1 MISIPGYTIL
11 ETLHEGAISVVY
23 RATRNSD
30 HLPVALKTLRREAAS
45 PPQLA
50 RLKREYEIASKLRI
64 PDVIGVHALET
75 YENNL
80 ALVLE
85 DIQALSLAQILQS
98 RKLGL
103 SEFLMLAARITGI
116 VGEIHRQHIM
126 HLDLNPSN
134 ILWNPDTNQV
144 KCIDFGI
151 AATFSQRSQEARNPN
166 VLEGTLAYMSP
177 EQTGRINRAIDYR
190 SDFYSLGVMLYE
202 MLLGFLPFQT
212 ADTMELVHCHLAKTP
227 KSPHELNQNIP
238 QPVSDMVMK
247 LMAKAAEDRYQSASG
262 LLADLQ
268 KCQEQL
274 QFTGQIQYV
283 AIGHDDVS
291 DTFHIPQKLYGRS
304 REIEQLLREFE
315 TARQGQSV
323 CALVSGY
330 AGSGKS
336 ALVHELQK
344 AITQQRGY
352 FVSGRFERFKSNV
365 PYSALIQAF
374 QELIQQLLSE
384 SESALTSWR
393 EKLLAAVETSGHL
406 MIDLIPEIEMLIGA
420 QPKPPLLSPAESRHR
435 LQIALRNV
443 VNVFS
448 TSGRPLVIFLDNLQW
463 ADHASLTMLQ
473 QLFFASER
481 QTLFFIGAYRDSA
494 ISERHPVRK
503 FIEALVTRN
512 ARLLHVELAPLSLA
526 EVTHLLADTLRD
538 HKEDLFP
545 LAKIVR
551 EKTGGNPLAIKEFL
565 RLIYVEELLTFDVA
579 KGRWEWNPEQ
589 IQGMAMTENVVEFM
603 VSKLQKLPAAT
614 QRALFCAACIGSQF
628 DLHTL
633 SAALEQPEA
642 QTVSELDVAIHDGFV
657 TPADESYQYMK
668 FFNAVELREFAS
680 HVSYNFA
687 HNRFQEA
694 VLQLATPQDRGRF
707 HLKIGR
713 HLLHCDHHQPA
724 EDEAFAKIVNHVNR
738 GLDFIETEDEK
749 IEAVQLNLLAIK
761 HAKVAGDYD
770 TALRYVAQG
779 VSLLGGQRWEAQH
792 QLAFE
797 VAQEEAELECLSGHF
812 DRSET
817 LCRQILQQA
826 YTPLETTAIYR
837 LLITQYTLQT
847 EYQHALEAGSA
858 ALRLLELPLP
868 DSGLSRAVEQEFT
881 EIRRLVGEQKPV
893 DLLDL
898 PLMADS
904 AKLAAMQI
912 LERLLLPAL
921 HTHPLTRRFLIL
933 LMARLSLQ
941 YGHCQESAGA
951 YALYGGLS
959 AAVSQEYAVGDEW
972 GMFAMMLSEQMQSPH
987 KAAVL
992 SIVSSQILP
1001 WTHHVKEA
1009 HRLEHDAYQSAL
1021 HAGELH
1027 AAGMTL
1033 LYRLL
1038 NLWYEGTT
1046 FDQMQAHLDECAEF
1060 VKNTH
1065 NQYVETILDGCRLV
1079 FNNLCG
1085 FTPDS
1090 RTFQADALTEEAYLR
1105 RCDEQR
1111 HRVARCCYHILKARA
1126 LLSYGFF
1133 QEAFD
1138 ALNAVPDAQES
1149 LSGLLLQAE
1158 YAVYTALCLLAQA
1171 AQNNAAAPSSI
1182 AVEFHAFQEQVER
1195 WTSNCPENFQHF
1207 ALLLQAEYARLTNQ
1221 PYLAMQRY
1229 RDAVEAARKYEFIHH
1244 KALIHKFAAD
1254 CYYNAGFREF
1264 AELHAREAYYD
1275 AVWWGATREVTELV
1289 RQYPEF
1295 LSELAKHATSGG
1307 LRNLTPTS
1315 TSIRLDR
1322 NADGLSVLD
1331 LSAVMKA
1338 SQALSGEIVLS
1349 QLLKQM
1355 MRIVIENAGA
1365 QKGWL
1370 ILKRG
1375 DQWVIE
1381 AEGSID
1387 NDEVTVLQSVPVG
1400 MIGNMQHCPVPGTLI
1415 HYVIRSGESLVLENA
1430 MLDGKFTYDP
1440 HIVKYQVKSALCA
1453 PLLKHGELNGVLY
1466 LENNLTSGAFTED
1479 RLKVIHMLSAQ
1490 MVVSLENA
1498 TLYKQL
1504 NDALEN
1510 QVKLAHDQVELTN
1523 AYSRFVPREFL
1534 SLLGKKSIVDV
1545 QLGEQVEK
1553 EITVMFSDIRG
1564 FTELSEQMTP
1574 QENFNFI
1581 NSYLHY
1587 MSPVIREYHGFIDK
1601 YIGDAIMALFPT
1613 NADDAVTACIAMLE
1627 KLNLYNQGRKR
1638 AGYRAIQ
1645 IGIGLNTGVLM
1656 LGTVGDQ
1663 QRMDGTVISDAVN
1676 LASRIES
1683 MTKTYG
1689 VSLLISETTYFQLQ
1703 NPANYAIRI
1712 IDQVQAK
1719 GKSEPVTVFEVFNA
1733 DPPQILDAKMK
1744 TMVLFRQGFKLY
1756 HRTKFAEAQA
1766 MFNEVLEADAESKQK
1781 HIAEAKDLF
1790 EEILHVNPHDK
1801 VARIYLERCEQI
1813 LKYGVLDEWA
1823 GVWAWVN
1830 SLKNR
1835 G

>member
-11 ETLHEGAISVVY
+11 ESLYEGAISVVY

-30 HLPVALKTLRREAAS
+30 HLPVALKTLKRDAVS
-45 PPQLA
+45 PPQLG
-50 RLKREYEIASKLRI
+50 RLKREYEMSSKLRI
-64 PDVIGVHALET
+64 PNVIAVYALEA
-75 YENNL
+75 YDNNL

-85 DIQALSLAQILQS
+85 DIQALSLARILQS

-103 SEFLMLAARITGI
+103 SEFLRLAAKITAI
-116 VGEIHRQHIM
+116 LGEIHRQQVM

-134 ILWNPDTNQV
+134 ILWNPDTDQV

-177 EQTGRINRAIDYR
+177 EQTGRINRTIDYR
-190 SDFYSLGVMLYE
+190 SDFYSLGVTFYE
-202 MLLGFLPFQT
+202 MLLGFLPFQ
-212 ADTMELVHCHLAKTP
+212 ASDTMELVHCHLAKTP
-227 KSPHELNQNIP
+227 KSPHDVNQNIP
-238 QPVSDMVMK
+238 QPVSDIVMK

-283 AIGHDDVS
+283 AIGHEDVT

-304 REIEQLLREFE
+304 REIELLLQEFE
-315 TARQGQSV
+315 AARQGQSV
-323 CALVSGY
+323 CAMVSGY

-336 ALVHELQK
+336 ALAHELQK
-344 AITQQRGY
+344 PIAQQRGY

-365 PYSALIQAF
+365 PYSGLIQAF
-374 QELIQQLLSE
+374 QELIQQLLTE
-384 SESALTSWR
+384 SESALALWR
-393 EKLLAAVETSGHL
+393 EKLLAAVATSGHL

-420 QPKPPLLSPAESRHR
+420 QPKAPLLNPAESRNR
-435 LQIALRNV
+435 LQTALQNV

-481 QTLFFIGAYRDSA
+481 QMLLLIGAYRDSGLN
-494 ISERHPVRK
+494 ERHPVRK
-503 FIEALVTRN
+503 FIEALATRN
-512 ARLLHVELAPLSLA
+512 ARLLHIELAPLSLA
-526 EVTHLLADTLRD
+526 ELTHLLADTLRD

-545 LAKIVR
+545 LAKIVL
-551 EKTGGNPLAIKEFL
+551 EKTGGNPFAVKEFL
-565 RLIYVEELLTFDVA
+565 RSIYAEDLLTFDVM

-603 VSKLQKLPAAT
+603 ISKLLKLPAAT
-614 QRALFCAACIGSQF
+614 QRAVLCAACVGSQF

-633 SAALEQPEA
+633 SATLEQPEA
-642 QTVSELDVAIHDGFV
+642 QTVGELNVAIHDGFV

-668 FFNAVELREFAS
+668 FFNAAELREFAPN
-680 HVSYNFA
+680 VSYNFA

-694 VLQLATPQDRGRF
+694 MLELATPQDRGRF

-713 HLLHCDHHQPA
+713 HLLHCDRCRTS
-724 EDEAFAKIVNHVNR
+724 EDEAFAQIVNHVNR
-738 GLDFIETEDEK
+738 GLDFIETDEEK
-749 IEAVQLNLLAIK
+749 IEVVQLNLLAVK
-761 HAKVAGDYD
+761 HAKTTADYD
-770 TALRYVAQG
+770 TALRYVAQCAA
-779 VSLLGGQRWEAQH
+779 LLGEQRWQTQH
-792 QLAFE
+792 YLAFE
-797 VAQEEAELECLSGHF
+797 LAQEEAELECLSGRF
-812 DRSET
+812 DQSET
-817 LCRQILQQA
+817 LCRLILRQTQ
-826 YTPLETTAIYR
+826 TPLETAAIYR
-837 LLITQYTLQT
+837 LLMTQYTLQS
-847 EYQHALEAGSA
+847 EYQHALEAGNA
-858 ALRLLELPLP
+858 ALRLLGLPLP
-868 DSGLSRAVEQEFT
+868 DGGLAAAVEHEFT
-881 EIRRLVGEQKPV
+881 EIRRTLGARKPA
-893 DLLDL
+893 DLLEMR
-898 PLMADS
+898 LMTDS
-904 AKLAAMQI
+904 TKLAAMQM

-921 HTHPLTRRFLIL
+921 HAHPLTRRFLIL
-933 LMARLSLQ
+933 LMTRLSLQ
-941 YGHCQESAGA
+941 YGHCQESATA
-951 YALYGGLS
+951 YALYGVLS
-959 AAVSQEYAVGDEW
+959 ATVAQEYAVGCEW
-972 GMFAMMLSEQMQSPH
+972 GRFALALSEQLQSPPQ
-987 KAAVL
+987 KAAVA
-992 SIVSSQILP
+992 SIVAAQLLP
-1001 WTHHVKEA
+1001 WTRHVKET
-1009 HRLEHDAYQSAL
+1009 HPFEHDAHQTAVN
-1021 HAGELH
+1021 AGELH
-1027 AAGMTL
+1027 TAGMAL
-1033 LYRLL
+1033 SYRLL
-1038 NLWYEGTT
+1038 NLWYEGTNIE
-1046 FDQMQAHLDECAEF
+1046 QMLAHLDECAEF
-1060 VKNTH
+1060 ARNTR
-1065 NQYVETILDGCRLV
+1065 NRYVETLMDGCRLV
-1079 FNNLCG
+1079 FDNLRG
-1085 FTPDS
+1085 LTPDRLTF
-1090 RTFQADALTEEAYLR
+1090 RTDALSEEVYLQ

-1111 HRVARCCYHILKARA
+1111 HSVARCCYHIMKARA
-1126 LLSYGFF
+1126 LLSYGLHR
-1133 QEAFD
+1133 EAFD
-1138 ALNAVPDAQES
+1138 ALNAISDAQES
-1149 LSGLLLQAE
+1149 VSGLLLQAE
-1158 YAVYTALCLLAQA
+1158 YAVYAALCLLARA
-1171 AQNNAAAPSSI
+1171 AERGNAAASI
-1182 AVEFHAFQEQVER
+1182 EVEFHAFQEQVER
-1195 WTSNCPENFQHF
+1195 WTSSCPENFQHF

-1221 PYLAMQRY
+1221 PFLAMQRY
-1229 RDAVEAARKYEFIHH
+1229 RDAIEAARQHGFIHH
-1244 KALIHKFAAD
+1244 NALIHECAAKFFLS
-1254 CYYNAGFREF
+1254 AGFREF
-1264 AELHAREAYYD
+1264 AELHAREAYYN
-1275 AVWWGATREVTELV
+1275 AVWWGATRNVAELV
-1289 RQYPEF
+1289 RRYPEF
-1295 LSELAKHATSGG
+1295 LADVVKSGM
-1307 LRNLTPTS
+1307 LRNVAPTS

-1349 QLLKQM
+1349 HLLKQM

-1375 DQWVIE
+1375 DQWFIE
-1381 AEGSID
+1381 AEGAIE
-1387 NDEVTVLQSVPVG
+1387 NDEAIVLQSVPVDVA
-1400 MIGNMQHCPVPGTLI
+1400 GNMQHCPVPCTLI

-1430 MLDGKFTYDP
+1430 MFEGKFTYDP
-1440 HIVKYQVKSALCA
+1440 HIVRYQVKSVLCA

-1466 LENNLTSGAFTED
+1466 LENNLTSGAFTAD
-1479 RLKVIHMLSAQ
+1479 RLKVINMLSAQ

-1510 QVKLAHDQVELTN
+1510 QVTLANEQVELTN

-1534 SLLGKKSIVDV
+1534 SLLGKKSMVDV

-1581 NSYLHY
+1581 NSYLHH

-1627 KLNLYNQGRKR
+1627 KLTLYNQGRKR
-1638 AGYRAIQ
+1638 AGYRPIQ
-1645 IGIGLNTGVLM
+1645 IGIGLNTGILM

-1703 NPANYAIRI
+1703 NPSNYAIRI

-1733 DPPQILDAKMK
+1733 DPPHIIDAKLK

-1766 MFNEVLEADAESKQK
+1766 MFTEVLEADTESKQK
-1781 HIAEAKDLF
+1781 HIAEAKELF

>member
-1 MISIPGYTIL
+1 MISIPGYTIH
-11 ETLHEGAISVVY
+11 ETLHEGAICVVY

-30 HLPVALKTLRREAAS
+30 HLSVILKTLRREAIS
-45 PPQLA
+45 PAQLA
-50 RLKREYEIASKLRI
+50 RLKREYEISSKLHI
-64 PDVIGVHALET
+64 PDIITVYALEA
-75 YENNL
+75 YDNNL
-80 ALVLE
+80 ALVVE
-85 DIQALSLAQILQS
+85 DIQAVSLARLLQS

-103 SEFLMLAARITGI
+103 TEFLMLAVKITAI
-116 VGEIHRQHIM
+116 LGEIHRQHIM

-151 AATFSQRSQEARNPN
+151 AAKFSQRAQEARNPN
-166 VLEGTLAYMSP
+166 ILEGTLAYMSP
-177 EQTGRINRAIDYR
+177 EQTGRINRSIDYR
-190 SDFYSLGVMLYE
+190 SDFYSLGVTFYE
-202 MLLGFLPFQT
+202 MLLGFLPFQA

-238 QPVSDMVMK
+238 QPVSDIVMK

-262 LLADLQ
+262 LLADLR

-283 AIGHDDVS
+283 AIGHEDVS
-291 DTFHIPQKLYGRS
+291 DTFHIPQKLYGRN
-304 REIEQLLREFE
+304 REIEQLLQEFE
-315 TARQGQSV
+315 AARQGKCV
-323 CALVSGY
+323 CVLVSGY
-330 AGSGKS
+330 AGSGKTVL
-336 ALVHELQK
+336 AHELQK
-344 AITQQRGY
+344 TISQQRGY

-365 PYSALIQAF
+365 PYSGLIQAF
-374 QELIQQLLSE
+374 QELIQQLLTE
-384 SESALTSWR
+384 NESALTMWR

-406 MIDLIPEIEMLIGA
+406 MIDLIPEIEMLIGT
-420 QPKPPLLSPAESRHR
+420 QPKPPLLSPAESRSR
-435 LQIALRNV
+435 LQIALQNV
-443 VNVFS
+443 VKVFS
-448 TSGRPLVIFLDNLQW
+448 SSGRPLVIFLDNLQW

-481 QTLFFIGAYRDSA
+481 QPLLLIGAYRDTG
-494 ISERHPVRK
+494 INERHPVRK
-503 FIEALVTRN
+503 FIETFESRN

-545 LAKIVR
+545 LAKIIR
-551 EKTGGNPLAIKEFL
+551 EKTGGNPLAVKEFL
-565 RLIYVEELLTFDVA
+565 RSIYAEELLSFDEL
-579 KGRWEWNPEQ
+579 KGCWKWNPEQ
-589 IQGMAMTENVVEFM
+589 ILGMAMTENVVEFM
-603 VSKLQKLPAAT
+603 ISKLQKLPAAT
-614 QRALFCAACIGSQF
+614 QHALFCAACIGSQF

-642 QTVSELDVAIHDGFV
+642 RTVAELDVAVHDGFV

-668 FFNAVELREFAS
+668 FFNAAELREFAS

-694 VLQLATPQDRGRF
+694 VLQLATPQDLGRF

-713 HLLHCDHHQPA
+713 HLMHCDRHQPT
-724 EDEAFAKIVNHVNR
+724 EDEAFTQIVNHVNR
-738 GLDFIETEDEK
+738 GLDFIETEEEK
-749 IEAVQLNLLAIK
+749 VEAVQLNLLAVK
-761 HAKVAGDYD
+761 HAKMTADYE

-779 VSLLGGQRWEAQH
+779 IALLGEQRWQTQH

-797 VAQEEAELECLSGHF
+797 LAQEEAELECLSGRF

-817 LCRQILQQA
+817 LCRETLQQA
-826 YTPLETTAIYR
+826 QTPLETTAIYR
-837 LLITQYTLQT
+837 LLITQYTLQS

-858 ALRLLELPLP
+858 ALRLLDLPLP
-868 DSGLSRAVEQEFT
+868 DGGLAAAVEREFT
-881 EIRRLVGEQKPV
+881 EIRRLLAGRKPI
-893 DLLDL
+893 DLLDVN
-898 PLMADS
+898 LMADS
-904 AKLAAMQI
+904 SKLAAMQI
-912 LERLLLPAL
+912 LDRLILPAL
-921 HTHPLTRRFLIL
+921 HAHQLTRRFLIL
-933 LMARLSLQ
+933 LMTRLSLQ

-959 AAVSQEYAVGDEW
+959 ATVSQNSAIGDEW
-972 GMFAMMLSEQMQSPH
+972 GQFALVLSEQMQSPY
-987 KAAVL
+987 KAVV
-992 SIVSSQILP
+992 STIVSSQLLP
-1001 WTHHVKEA
+1001 WTHHIKEA
-1009 HRLEHDAYQSAL
+1009 HRFEHDAYQSAL

-1027 AAGMTL
+1027 AAGMAL

-1038 NLWYEGTT
+1038 NLWYEGTNLE
-1046 FDQMQAHLDECAEF
+1046 QMTAHLEECAEF
-1060 VKNTH
+1060 AKNSRNHYVK
-1065 NQYVETILDGCRLV
+1065 TIVDGCRLV
-1079 FNNLCG
+1079 LNNLRG
-1085 FTPDS
+1085 LTPD
-1090 RTFQADALTEEAYLR
+1090 RLTFQTETLSEEAYLH

-1111 HRVARCCYHILKARA
+1111 HRVARCCYHIMKAWA
-1126 LLSYGFF
+1126 LISYGLY
-1133 QEAFD
+1133 QEAFE

-1149 LSGLLLQAE
+1149 LPGLLLQAE
-1158 YAVYTALCLLAQA
+1158 YAVYAAICLLARA
-1171 AQNNAAAPSSI
+1171 AERKNAAMSI
-1182 AVEFHAFQEQVER
+1182 KVEFHAFQEQVER
-1195 WTSNCPENFQHF
+1195 WTSGCPENFQHF

-1229 RDAVEAARKYEFIHH
+1229 RDAIEAARRYEFIHH
-1244 KALIHKFAAD
+1244 KALIHKFAAN
-1254 CYYNAGFREF
+1254 CYLNAGFREF

-1275 AVWWGATREVTELV
+1275 AVWWGATRQVAELV

-1295 LSELAKHATSGG
+1295 LSELVKNTAGG
-1307 LRNLTPTS
+1307 SLRNVAPTS

-1349 QLLKQM
+1349 NLLKEM

-1375 DQWVIE
+1375 EEWVIE
-1381 AEGSID
+1381 AEGSIEH
-1387 NDEVTVLQSVPVG
+1387 DEAIVLQSVPVG
-1400 MIGNMQHCPVPGTLI
+1400 VIGSMQYCPVPCTLI
-1415 HYVIRSGESLVLENA
+1415 HYVIRSGESLVLANA
-1430 MLDGKFTYDP
+1430 MLEGKFTYDP
-1440 HIVKYQVKSALCA
+1440 HIVKHQVKSVLCT

-1479 RLKVIHMLSAQ
+1479 RLKVMNMLSAQ

-1510 QVKLAHDQVELTN
+1510 QVKLANDQVELTN

-1581 NSYLHY
+1581 NSYLHH
-1587 MSPVIREYHGFIDK
+1587 MSPVIGEYHGFIDK

-1638 AGYRAIQ
+1638 AGYRSIQ

-1676 LASRIES
+1676 LASRIEN

-1703 NPANYAIRI
+1703 NPSNYAIRI

-1733 DPPQILDAKMK
+1733 DPPHIIDAKMK

-1766 MFNEVLEADAESKQK
+1766 MFNEVLEADTESKQK

>member
-11 ETLHEGAISVVY
+11 ETLHEGAICVVY

-30 HLPVALKTLRREAAS
+30 HLPVALKTLKREAVS

-50 RLKREYEIASKLRI
+50 RLKREYEICSKLRL
-64 PDVIGVHALET
+64 PDVITVHALEA
-75 YENNL
+75 YDNNL

-85 DIQALSLAQILQS
+85 DIQAVSLASILQS

-103 SEFLMLAARITGI
+103 AEFLMLAARITSI
-116 VGEIHRQHIM
+116 LGEIHRQHIM
-126 HLDLNPSN
+126 HLDVNPSN

-151 AATFSQRSQEARNPN
+151 AAKFSQRSQEARNPN
-166 VLEGTLAYMSP
+166 ILEGTLAYMSP
-177 EQTGRINRAIDYR
+177 EQTGRINRSIDYR
-190 SDFYSLGVMLYE
+190 SDFYSLGVTLYE

-212 ADTMELVHCHLAKTP
+212 TDTMELVHCHLAKAP
-227 KSPHELNQNIP
+227 KSPHELNQHIP
-238 QPVSDMVMK
+238 QPVSDIVMK

-262 LLADLQ
+262 LLADLR

-283 AIGHDDVS
+283 AIGHEDVS
-291 DTFHIPQKLYGRS
+291 DTLHIPQKLYGRT
-304 REIEQLLREFE
+304 REIERLLQEFE

-323 CALVSGY
+323 CVLVSGY

-336 ALVHELQK
+336 ALAHELQK
-344 AITQQRGY
+344 TIAQQRGY

-365 PYSALIQAF
+365 PYSGLIQAF
-374 QELIQQLLSE
+374 QELIQQLLTE
-384 SESALTSWR
+384 NESALTMWR

-406 MIDLIPEIEMLIGA
+406 MIDLIPEIEMLIGT
-420 QPKPPLLSPAESRHR
+420 QPKPPLLSPAESRNR
-435 LQIALRNV
+435 LQTALQNV

-448 TSGRPLVIFLDNLQW
+448 TSGHPLVIFLDNLQW
-463 ADHASLTMLQ
+463 ADYASLTMLQ
-473 QLFFASER
+473 QLFLMSER
-481 QTLFFIGAYRDSA
+481 QTLLLIGAYRDDGLN
-494 ISERHPVRK
+494 ERHPVRR
-503 FIEALVTRN
+503 FIEALESRS
-512 ARLLHVELAPLSLA
+512 ARVLHVELAPLSLA

-538 HKEDLFP
+538 NKEDLFP

-551 EKTGGNPLAIKEFL
+551 EKTGGNPLAVKEFL
-565 RLIYVEELLTFDVA
+565 RSIYAEELLSFDVI

-603 VSKLQKLPAAT
+603 ISKLQKLPAAT

-642 QTVSELDVAIHDGFV
+642 QTVGELDVAIHDGFV

-668 FFNAVELREFAS
+668 FFNAVELREFAL
-680 HVSYNFA
+680 HVNYNFA

-694 VLQLATPQDRGRF
+694 VLQLATPQDRGHF

-713 HLLHCDHHQPA
+713 HLLHCDRHQPV
-724 EDEAFAKIVNHVNR
+724 EDEAFAQIVNHVNR
-738 GLDFIETEDEK
+738 GLDFIETEEEK
-749 IEAVQLNLLAIK
+749 IEAVQLNLLAVK
-761 HAKVAGDYD
+761 HAKMSADYD
-770 TALRYVAQG
+770 TALRYIAQG
-779 VSLLGGQRWEAQH
+779 GSLLGERRWETQH
-792 QLAFE
+792 HLAFE
-797 VAQEEAELECLSGHF
+797 LAQEEAELECLSGRY

-817 LCRQILQQA
+817 LCREALQQA
-826 YTPLETTAIYR
+826 QTPLETIAIYR
-837 LLITQYTLQT
+837 LLITQYTLQS
-847 EYQHALEAGSA
+847 EYQHALETGSA

-868 DSGLSRAVEQEFT
+868 DGSLAVAVEREFT
-881 EIRRLVGEQKPV
+881 EIRRLLGSRKPI
-893 DLLDL
+893 DLLDIS
-898 PLMADS
+898 LMTDS
-904 AKLAAMQI
+904 SKLAAMQI
-912 LERLLLPAL
+912 LDRLLLPAL
-921 HTHPLTRRFLIL
+921 HAHPLTRRFLIL
-933 LMARLSLQ
+933 LMTRISLQ
-941 YGHCQESAGA
+941 YGHAQESAGA

-959 AAVSQEYAVGDEW
+959 ATVSQEAAIGDEW
-972 GMFAMMLSEQMQSPH
+972 GQLALVVSEHLQSPY
-987 KAAVL
+987 KAAV
-992 SIVSSQILP
+992 STIVSSQLLP
-1001 WTHHVKEA
+1001 WTHHVKET
-1009 HRLEHDAYQSAL
+1009 HRFEHDAYQNAL

-1027 AAGMTL
+1027 AAGLAL

-1038 NLWYEGTT
+1038 NLWYEGTNLE
-1046 FDQMQAHLDECAEF
+1046 QMAAHLDECATF
-1060 VKNTH
+1060 AQNSRNHYVK
-1065 NQYVETILDGCRLV
+1065 TIVDGCGLV
-1079 FNNLCG
+1079 LNNLRG
-1085 FTPDS
+1085 LTPD
-1090 RTFQADALTEEAYLR
+1090 RMTFATETLSEEAYLR

-1111 HRVARCCYHILKARA
+1111 HRVARCCYHIMKARA
-1126 LLSYGFF
+1126 LISYGLY
-1133 QEAFD
+1133 QEAFGT
-1138 ALNAVPDAQES
+1138 LNAVPDAQES
-1149 LSGLLLQAE
+1149 LPGLLLQAE
-1158 YAVYTALCLLAQA
+1158 YAVYAALCLLARA
-1171 AQNNAAAPSSI
+1171 AEKKNAAMSI
-1182 AVEFHAFQEQVER
+1182 KAEFHAFQEQVER
-1195 WTSNCPENFQHF
+1195 WTSGCPENFQHF
-1207 ALLLQAEYARLTNQ
+1207 AFLLQAEYARLMNQ
-1221 PYLAMQRY
+1221 PYVAMQRY
-1229 RDAVEAARKYEFIHH
+1229 RDAIEAARKYEFIHH
-1244 KALIHKFAAD
+1244 KGLIHKFAAN
-1254 CYYNAGFREF
+1254 CYLNAGFREF

-1275 AVWWGATREVTELV
+1275 AVWWGATRCVTELV

-1295 LSELAKHATSGG
+1295 LSNFVKNAPGSG
-1307 LRNLTPTS
+1307 LRNVAPTS

-1338 SQALSGEIVLS
+1338 SQTLSGEIVLS
-1349 QLLKQM
+1349 NLLKEM

-1375 DQWVIE
+1375 DDWVIE
-1381 AEGSID
+1381 AEGTIER
-1387 NDEVTVLQSVPVG
+1387 DEAVVLQSLPIGAVG
-1400 MIGNMQHCPVPGTLI
+1400 GMQYCPVPCTLI

-1430 MLDGKFTYDP
+1430 MLEGKFTYDP
-1440 HIVKYQVKSALCA
+1440 HIVKYQVKSVLCA

-1479 RLKVIHMLSAQ
+1479 RLKVINMLSAQ

-1510 QVKLAHDQVELTN
+1510 QVKLANDQVELTN

-1545 QLGEQVEK
+1545 QLGEQLEK

-1581 NSYLHY
+1581 NSYLHH

-1613 NADDAVTACIAMLE
+1613 NADDAVTASIAMLE
-1627 KLNLYNQGRKR
+1627 KLSLYNQGRKR
-1638 AGYRAIQ
+1638 AGYRSIQ

-1689 VSLLISETTYFQLQ
+1689 VALLISETTYFQLQ
-1703 NPANYAIRI
+1703 NPSNYAIRI

-1733 DPPQILDAKMK
+1733 DPPNIIDAKLK

-1766 MFNEVLEADAESKQK
+1766 MFTEVLEADTESKQK